1 MLKVNIF
8 GKSEDEEDEIGSVL
22 SRVKYSDVYTDSYD
36 NDKVSSHEIEM
47 DVVRSIPQENMSPG
61 TYILEVY
68 LHLCGG
74 IESKPQFLST
84 PNRDSNHDVH
94 IIGSLVYRESSALDY
109 AATKA
114 GVCEMG
120 NRNVSASPA
129 PPEAPASGEV
139 KKLKAC
145 CACPETKRARDECHS
160 TIHSLSHSCHTTTS
174 LDDSLPGTL
183 AHSLD
188 MLDLSWEWFHTPG
201 YVGPLT

>member
-36 NDKVSSHEIEM
+36 NDKVSSHGIEM
-47 DVVRSIPQENMSPG
+47 DV
-61 TYILEVY
+61 EVY

-84 PNRDSNHDVH
+84 PNRDSNHNVH

-145 CACPETKRARDECHS
+145 CACPETKRARDEW
-160 TIHSLSHSCHTTTS
+160 
-174 LDDSLPGTL
+174 L
-183 AHSLD
+183 A
-188 MLDLSWEWFHTPG
+188 FCCIPG
-201 YVGPLT
+201 YTGLSGNKLADQAAKVVLVHLPPETLPALIEEWLGDDAWVSQW